1 MNRQLGSIHW
11 CPITDKSSRCQQ
23 CGYWGSHLD
32 TRKELLY
39 CLSCSNGGQSWGHA
53 SLTQRP
59 GVDWWGGSGEYSTLS
74 EHKGCA
80 IDTDG
85 TKVPL
90 WVQFITKEKEVFL
103 FASPF
108 FFLFVFLFLFVSI
121 TRRNVHFGC
130 ENGRKKFSV
139 SIHFAFPLFRG
150 NVAWDEI
157 EAESRIAP
165 FGTSLFFQNTPAAI
179 YFFIRTLSLTRFTL

>member
-1 MNRQLGSIHW
+1 MHDQKFHHTNFSHKVHSVCLIEFVCFLNNNPKPYSKPYQYSISAKQKHT
-11 CPITDKSSRCQQ
+11 IALKAVQF
-23 CGYWGSHLD
+23 
-32 TRKELLY
+32 
-39 CLSCSNGGQSWGHA
+39 
-53 SLTQRP
+53 
-59 GVDWWGGSGEYSTLS
+59 GVFL
-74 EHKGCA
+74 C
-80 IDTDG
+80 

-121 TRRNVHFGC
+121 TRRNVYFGC
-130 ENGRKKFSV
+130 ENERKKFSV

-165 FGTSLFFQNTPAAI
+165 FGTSLIFQNTPAAI
-179 YFFIRTLSLTRFTL
+179 YFFYKNSLSNAFHFISTIPASWVHGKTDAC